1 MAREILTACD
11 VMDTLID
18 MLGVSA
24 TAAPIR
30 AIRRTIQ
37 EAIREINAATKTSY
51 MRKNG
56 RIHLRAPYTTGTVVY
71 THTGG
76 TYERQVYNATGTWPT
91 WAEDA
96 SLLIDGLVCDV
107 EARKTANY
115 LTLDVNLNPG
125 ANVASTTSFSLYPR
139 YYRLPDDFDSTSG
152 FWGEDICQLG
162 REIPMDEMMA
172 LTRYYTDSG
181 TVKCYAIGGIQD
193 LVGHLG
199 VFVYPKADAVATLDF
214 TCYRKP
220 REVRYTGKDASD
232 YVGTLNV
239 STGSTAAVGTSVSLN
254 SKMVG
259 SIVRIGDST
268 NVPTGLGGAYPYIDE
283 RIIHGVASSTLTL
296 DRVPTVTDA
305 DAKYCITDYIDIDP
319 VFYDVFL
326 ARCRYDLAVQR
337 NLPNQAQYQS
347 QYQEQLFLAK
357 CASCRAT
364 QPAIAGEDRLHLPG
378 IITVGDYY
386 EETY

>member
-11 VMDTLID
+11 VMDELID

-24 TAAPIR
+24 TGAPIR

-37 EAIREINAATKTSY
+37 QAVREITAAAKTPY

-56 RIHLRAPYTTGTVVY
+56 RLHLRAPYTTGTVTY
-71 THTGG
+71 DHTGG
-76 TYERQVYNATGTWPT
+76 TYERQLTLVTGVWPT
-91 WAEDA
+91 WSEDA
-96 SLLIDGLVCDV
+96 AILLDGKVCDV
-107 EARKTANY
+107 ESRKSDTVI
-115 LTLDVNLNPG
+115 TLDVNLNPG
-125 ANVASTTSFSLYPR
+125 ADLAALTTYSMYPR
-139 YYRLPDDFDSTSG
+139 YYRLPDDFDATSG
-152 FWGEDICQLG
+152 FWGEDLCQLG

-214 TCYRKP
+214 SYYRKP
-220 REVRYTGKDASD
+220 REIRYTGKDAAD
-232 YVGTLNV
+232 YVGTFSV
-239 STGSTAAVGTSVSLN
+239 STASTTLTGTSVSLS

-259 SIVRIGDST
+259 SIVRIGDAT
-268 NVPTGLGGAYPYIDE
+268 NVPTGLGGAYPYVDE
-283 RIIHGVASSTLTL
+283 RIIHGVSGNNLVV
-296 DRVPTVTDA
+296 DRVPTATTA
-305 DAKYCITDYIDIDP
+305 AAKYCVTDYIDIDP
-319 VFYDVFL
+319 VFYDAFL

-337 NLPNQAQYQS
+337 NLPNVAQYHS
-347 QYQEQLFLAK
+347 QYQEQLHLAK
-357 CASCRAT
+357 CASCRET
-364 QPAIAGEDRLHLPG
+364 QPVIAGEDRLHLPQV
-378 IITVGDYY
+378 ITVGDYY